1 MWKMNILQNGVLKVW
16 RNYKMII
23 DPFLEKPDYIMS
35 DREKEL
41 EARYA
46 AFQEWL
52 DKCPLVVTDYKDY
65 TDEFQI
71 TLSLE
76 AD

>member
-1 MWKMNILQNGVLKVW
+1 
-16 RNYKMII
+16 MII

-71 TLSLE
+71 TFSLG

>member
-1 MWKMNILQNGVLKVW
+1 
-16 RNYKMII
+16 MII

-41 EARYA
+41 ESRYV

-52 DKCPLVVTDYKDY
+52 DKCPLVVTDYQDF

>member
-1 MWKMNILQNGVLKVW
+1 
-16 RNYKMII
+16 MII

-41 EARYA
+41 ESRYV

-52 DKCPLVVTDYKDY
+52 DKCPLVVTDYQDF

-71 TLSLE
+71 TFSLE

>member
-1 MWKMNILQNGVLKVW
+1 
-16 RNYKMII
+16 MII
-23 DPFLEKPDYIMS
+23 DPFLEKPDYVMS

-41 EARYA
+41 EARYD

-52 DKCPLVVTDYKDY
+52 NKCPLVVTDYQDF

-71 TLSLE
+71 TFSLE

>member
-1 MWKMNILQNGVLKVW
+1 
-16 RNYKMII
+16 MII

-41 EARYA
+41 EARYT

-52 DKCPLVVTDYKDY
+52 DKCPLVVTDYQDF
-65 TDEFQI
+65 TDQFQV
-71 TLSLE
+71 TFSLE

>member
-1 MWKMNILQNGVLKVW
+1 
-16 RNYKMII
+16 MII

-41 EARYA
+41 EARYV

-52 DKCPLVVTDYKDY
+52 DKWPLVVTDYQDF

>member
-1 MWKMNILQNGVLKVW
+1 
-16 RNYKMII
+16 MII

-41 EARYA
+41 EARYT

-52 DKCPLVVTDYKDY
+52 DKCPLVVTDYQDF

>member
-1 MWKMNILQNGVLKVW
+1 IYILYYRYIQTNFFFI
-16 RNYKMII
+16 MII

-41 EARYA
+41 EARYV

-52 DKCPLVVTDYKDY
+52 DKCPLVVTDYQDF

>member
-1 MWKMNILQNGVLKVW
+1 
-16 RNYKMII
+16 MII

-41 EARYA
+41 EARYV
-46 AFQEWL
+46 AFQERL
-52 DKCPLVVTDYKDY
+52 DKCPLVVTDYQDF

-71 TLSLE
+71 TFSLE